1 MSSID
6 FNRPDDIQ
14 HDSIADF
21 FEDFREAYEQCES
34 VLIDLEQRPKEQELL
49 NSIFRVVHTIKGN
62 LGFIGLFS
70 LIPLLQSME
79 DVLDNIRKGQ
89 MDYDSA
95 LCDVI
100 QLTLDRTKQ
109 LVEAKLENHTPPL
122 TQDVMHQICELLSN
136 LINVQGVTRLRHIR
150 KVILLLDPE
159 HNVDGLPEDEPSATV
174 QAASAAPATPGLT
187 ASARLLQH
195 YGVELDEDML
205 FFISLA
211 QALET
216 RHSNWH
222 GRTARQLFLCMEMN
236 RFSGNKVDSTQLAV
250 AVLLHDL
257 GMSFL
262 PASVLD
268 SHGQP
273 DPSQRSLWQR
283 HPEHCAGMLAS
294 SPRWQDAAAMIWQHH
309 EAVDGSGLPD
319 QLTAEDIADGAK
331 ILAIADMFDARTNE
345 VGAHDDSKKAMVKAV
360 VEINHQIGKL
370 FDEFWVSVFNQVI
383 KQHQQRFHN

>member
-6 FNRPDDIQ
+6 LDRPDDIQ
-14 HDSIADF
+14 LDSVADF
-21 FEDFREAYEQCES
+21 FEDFREAYENCEA

-89 MDYDSA
+89 MDYDSS

-109 LVEAKLENHTPPL
+109 LVEAKLENHPAPL
-122 TQDVMHQICELLSN
+122 SRETMQQICELLSN
-136 LINVQGVTRLRHIR
+136 LIQVTGQTRLRHIR
-150 KVILLLDPE
+150 RVILLLDPE
-159 HNVDGLPEDEPSATV
+159 HNVDGLPADDENV
-174 QAASAAPATPGLT
+174 AAPVVPTAAPTPVMA

-195 YGVELDEDML
+195 YGLTLDEDLL
-205 FFISLA
+205 FFVSLA

-216 RHSNWH
+216 RHTNWH

-236 RFSGNKVDSTQLAV
+236 RFSGQKVDPEQLAV

-257 GMSFL
+257 GMSFFTIQCT
-262 PASVLD
+262 
-268 SHGQP
+268 G
-273 DPSQRSLWQR
+273 
-283 HPEHCAGMLAS
+283 
-294 SPRWQDAAAMIWQHH
+294 
-309 EAVDGSGLPD
+309 
-319 QLTAEDIADGAK
+319 
-331 ILAIADMFDARTNE
+331 
-345 VGAHDDSKKAMVKAV
+345 
-360 VEINHQIGKL
+360 
-370 FDEFWVSVFNQVI
+370 
-383 KQHQQRFHN
+383 

>member
-6 FNRPDDIQ
+6 LDRPDDIQ
-14 HDSIADF
+14 LDSVADF
-21 FEDFREAYEQCES
+21 FEDFREAYENCEA

-109 LVEAKLENHTPPL
+109 LVEAKLENHPAPL
-122 TQDVMHQICELLSN
+122 SRETMQQICELLSN
-136 LINVQGVTRLRHIR
+136 LIQVTGQTRLRHIR
-150 KVILLLDPE
+150 RVILLLDPE
-159 HNVDGLPEDEPSATV
+159 HNVDGLPADDENV
-174 QAASAAPATPGLT
+174 AAPVAPTAAPTPVMA

-195 YGVELDEDML
+195 YGLTLDEDLL
-205 FFISLA
+205 FFVSLA

-216 RHSNWH
+216 RHTNWH

-236 RFSGNKVDSTQLAV
+236 RFSGQKVDPEQLAV

-262 PASVLD
+262 PSSVLD
-268 SHGQP
+268 EHGQP
-273 DPSQRSLWQR
+273 DPAQRSLWER
-283 HPEHCAGMLAS
+283 HSEHCAGMLAS

-309 EAVDGSGLPD
+309 EAVDGTGLPD
-319 QLTAEDIADGAK
+319 QLAGDEIADGAK

-345 VGAHDDSKKAMVKAV
+345 LGAQADGKRAMVKAV
-360 VEINHQIGKL
+360 VEINHQIGKA
-370 FDEFWVSVFNQVI
+370 FDEFWVGIFNQVI
-383 KQHQQRFHN
+383 KQHQQRFQ

>member
-6 FNRPDDIQ
+6 LNRPDDIQ
-14 HDSIADF
+14 LDSVADF
-21 FEDFREAYEQCES
+21 FEDFREAYENCEA

-109 LVEAKLENHTPPL
+109 LVEAKLENHAPPL
-122 TQDVMHQICELLSN
+122 SHETMTQICELLSN
-136 LINVQGVTRLRHIR
+136 LIQVSGQTRLRHIR
-150 KVILLLDPE
+150 KVILLLDPS
-159 HNVDGLPEDEPSATV
+159 HNVDSLPADEEPVVSATSA
-174 QAASAAPATPGLT
+174 QATAPVMA

-195 YGVELDEDML
+195 YGLTLDDDL
-205 FFISLA
+205 IFFVSLA

-216 RHSNWH
+216 RHANWH

-236 RFSGNKVDSTQLAV
+236 RFSGHKVDPEQLAV

-262 PASVLD
+262 PPSVLD
-268 SHGQP
+268 EHGQP
-273 DPSQRSLWQR
+273 DPAQRSLWQR

-319 QLTAEDIADGAK
+319 QLAGDEIADGAK

-345 VGAHDDSKKAMVKAV
+345 VGAQVDGKRAMVKAV
-360 VEINHQIGKL
+360 VEINHQIGKA

-383 KQHQQRFHN
+383 KQYQQRFQ